1 LRLQRITYENFR
13 NHRFLSFEPCP
24 GITLL
29 YGSNGSGKTSVV
41 EGIHFCALT
50 KGFVSA
56 SDSECLMFSQDYFLL
71 NALFNDESKS
81 DINVKITCTKEKE
94 KQIIVNN
101 SEIKPFSR
109 HIGRVP
115 CITFSPQ
122 EIVIVNGAPA
132 ERRRFI
138 DNALSQTDRRY
149 LDDLLAYRRVLQQR
163 NAMLAQ
169 LYEQHRSYND
179 MLSLWTEQLAKLA
192 SSIVHARLKFAALF
206 LYHFKELYS
215 QLSVDENPA
224 ILYRCSL
231 GSISADT
238 TQEELYSLYIAKFK
252 EVEKQEILRTQ
263 TILGPHRDDLVF
275 LLNDKEIKKYAS
287 QGQMRTFL
295 ICLKLS
301 QHRFFSEILGEKPL
315 CLLDDVFSELDSC
328 RTADILSILE
338 TCGQTII
345 TSTEIKEQSNIHAL
359 SIETLKTNSP
369 K

>member
-1 LRLQRITYENFR
+1 MRLQRITYENFR
-13 NHRFLSFEPCP
+13 NHRLLSFEPSP
-24 GITLL
+24 GINLL
-29 YGSNGSGKTSVV
+29 YGPNGSGKTSML

-56 SDSECLMFSQDYFLL
+56 ADSECLTFSQDYFLL
-71 NALFNDESKS
+71 NGVFCDQSESS
-81 DINVKITCTKEKE
+81 IVVKITCTKEKE

-122 EIVIVNGAPA
+122 EIVIVNGAPL

-149 LDDLLAYRRVLQQR
+149 LDDLLAYRRVLHQR
-163 NAMLAQ
+163 NALLLQ
-169 LYEQHRSYND
+169 LYEQHSPPND
-179 MLSLWTEQLAKLA
+179 MLSLWTEQLSRLA
-192 SSIVHARLKFAALF
+192 ASIVHARMKFAALF
-206 LYHFKELYS
+206 FLHFKKLYS
-215 QLSVDENPA
+215 RLSVNEDPSV
-224 ILYRCSL
+224 LYRCSL
-231 GSISADT
+231 GNISPDISL
-238 TQEELYSLYIAKFK
+238 EELYLLFIAKFK
-252 EVEKQEILRTQ
+252 EIEKQEILRTQ
-263 TILGPHRDDLVF
+263 TMIGPHRDDLVF
-275 LLNDKEIKKYAS
+275 LLDRKEIKKYAS

-301 QHRFFSEILGEKPL
+301 QHRFFSEIIGEKPL
-315 CLLDDVFSELDSC
+315 CLLDDVFSELDSN

-345 TSTEIKEQSNIHAL
+345 TSTEIKEQPNINAL
-359 SIETLKTNSP
+359 SIETLKKISA

>member
-1 LRLQRITYENFR
+1 MRLQRITYENFR
-13 NHRFLSFEPCP
+13 NHRLLIFEPYE
-24 GITLL
+24 GINLL
-29 YGSNGSGKTSVV
+29 YGSNGSGKTSML

-50 KGFVSA
+50 KGFVSSA
-56 SDSECLMFSQDYFLL
+56 DSECLMFSKDYFLL
-71 NALFNDESKS
+71 NALFIDESES
-81 DINVKITCTKEKE
+81 DINVKIIYTKEKE

-122 EIVIVNGAPA
+122 EIVIVSGAPA

-163 NAMLAQ
+163 NAMLVQ
-169 LYEQHRSYND
+169 LYEEHRSYND
-179 MLSLWTEQLAKLA
+179 MLSLWTEQLSKLA
-192 SSIVHARLKFAALF
+192 ASIVHARLKFAALF

-224 ILYRCSL
+224 IHYRCSL
-231 GSISADT
+231 GSISADISL
-238 TQEELYSLYIAKFK
+238 EELYSLFIEKFK
-252 EVEKQEILRTQ
+252 EIEKQEILRTQ
-263 TILGPHRDDLVF
+263 TMIGPHRDDLVF

-301 QHRFFSEILGEKPL
+301 QHRFFSDILGEKPL
-315 CLLDDVFSELDSC
+315 CLLDDVFSELDSR

-345 TSTEIKEQSNIHAL
+345 TSTEIKERPDIHTL

>member
-1 LRLQRITYENFR
+1 MRLQHITYENFR
-13 NHRFLSFEPCP
+13 NHRLLSFEPHA
-24 GITLL
+24 GINLL
-29 YGSNGSGKTSVV
+29 YGPNGSGKTSML

-50 KGFVSA
+50 KGFVSTA
-56 SDSECLMFSQDYFLL
+56 DSECLAFSQNYFLL
-71 NALFNDESKS
+71 NSVFFDESECG
-81 DINVKITCTKEKE
+81 ITVKITCTKEKE

-138 DNALSQTDRRY
+138 DSALSQTDRRY
-149 LDDLLAYRRVLQQR
+149 LDDLLAYRRVLLQR
-163 NAMLAQ
+163 NAMLLQ
-169 LYEQHRSYND
+169 LHEQNRPPND
-179 MLSLWTEQLAKLA
+179 MLLLWTEQLSRLA
-192 SSIVHARLKFAALF
+192 ASIVHARLKFAVLF
-206 LYHFKELYS
+206 FLHFKELYS
-215 QLSVDENPA
+215 RLSVNEDPSV
-224 ILYRCSL
+224 LYRCSL
-231 GSISADT
+231 GNISAGVSL
-238 TQEELYSLYIAKFK
+238 EELYLLFISKFK
-252 EVEKQEILRTQ
+252 EIEKQEILRTQ
-263 TILGPHRDDLVF
+263 TLVGPHRDDLVF
-275 LLNDKEIKKYAS
+275 LLDGKEIKKYAS

-301 QHRFFSEILGEKPL
+301 QHRFFFEIIGEKPL
-315 CLLDDVFSELDSC
+315 CLLDDVFSELDSI

-359 SIETLKTNSP
+359 SIETLKKISAE
-369 K
+369 